1 MEFNRPPFALFAGE
15 LPPAQQGK
23 MNGIAQRALRAA
35 GIEMAP
41 DEQRSHLEVISS
53 EYYDHLPGVA
63 DARQALQDLLTEYYA
78 SAPQTEV

>member
-1 MEFNRPPFALFAGE
+1 MELNRPPFALFAGE

-41 DEQRSHLEVISS
+41 DEQRSHLEVISC
-53 EYYDHLPGVA
+53 EQYDHLPGIA
-63 DARQALQDLLTEYYA
+63 DARRRMQDALTEYCTGQ
-78 SAPQTEV
+78 PQTEV